1 MRPAAHTKK
10 NVLAQ
15 VPPSPRREPL
25 FFCSKQTVI
34 HCSSQIEKHVDK
46 QSFVRVAGK

>member
-15 VPPSPRREPL
+15 VSSEPL